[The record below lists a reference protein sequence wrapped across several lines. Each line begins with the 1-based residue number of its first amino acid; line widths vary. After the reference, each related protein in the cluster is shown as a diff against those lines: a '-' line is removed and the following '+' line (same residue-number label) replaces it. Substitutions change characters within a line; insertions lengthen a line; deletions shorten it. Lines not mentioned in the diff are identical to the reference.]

1 MDNLNAILAGGGA
14 GAVSTILCSPFDVA
28 KTRQQVMGMS
38 AVHARPHHSVSR
50 SPSVSGK
57 SATGKVLSKG
67 GTRRGVHMA
76 IHQHVPPSNSLR
88 GIWHSLRSIVQAE
101 GAAALYS
108 GLAPG
113 LITVPMFWASYF
125 PVYEAIK
132 QRFSHDESLGMTRA
146 PAWAIHAGSSV
157 LAGGMADVLT
167 NPLWVIRTRLQT
179 NALRGEAS
187 GCSSMVAE
195 ARRMYAA
202 EGGRAF
208 FKGLKATLL
217 GLSHTALQFPIY
229 EHIKQQWRDDD
240 GSLSTV
246 NLMGASAISKVAAST
261 ATYPHEVIRARMQY
275 TRTDIGER
283 MPTLTGTFR
292 AVIAQSGVRGLY
304 AGLALNLVRVVPSCV
319 ATFLT
324 YEYLMGVLAASRTD
338 IA

>member
-1 MDNLNAILAGGGA
+1 M
-14 GAVSTILCSPFDVA
+14 V
-28 KTRQQVMGMS
+28 
-38 AVHARPHHSVSR
+38 
-50 SPSVSGK
+50 PSQS
-57 SATGKVLSKG
+57 
-67 GTRRGVHMA
+67 
-76 IHQHVPPSNSLR
+76 SL
-88 GIWHSLRSIVQAE
+88 VQASVV
-101 GAAALYS
+101 LC
-108 GLAPG
+108 
-113 LITVPMFWASYF
+113 
-125 PVYEAIK
+125 
-132 QRFSHDESLGMTRA
+132 RTRA

-292 AVIAQSGVRGLY
+292 AVIAQSGVRGTSKQPPLCCVRLCVCKTLY
-304 AGLALNLVRVVPSCV
+304 VCFGVCVVFVMPVFECK
-319 ATFLT
+319 
-324 YEYLMGVLAASRTD
+324 Y
-338 IA
+338 